1 MQRCQQLSLCTEEPE
16 VITRRFLTPPMHQVH
31 DHLRRWMGES
41 GMTVRIDA
49 VGNLIGRL
57 PCQLSL
63 LPQSSGVPRVL
74 LIGSHLDTVPNAGS
88 FDGILGVL
96 IGLAVAESFK
106 DRPLPFAIEVIGF
119 SEEEGVRYAQ
129 PYLGSHAIAG
139 TFDDSWLTR
148 VDETGMSL
156 SEAIQAFGLDPDR
169 ISQAVIAPESVIGF
183 VEAHIEQGPILDR
196 LDKPVGVVTS
206 IVGQSRL
213 VVCFEGEA
221 GHAGTVP
228 MTPRRDALVGASKWI
243 QQVRKTGCSDDGL
256 RATVGRVL
264 VSPNASNV
272 IPARVEMSLDVRH
285 SVDDNR
291 MRAVDDLIAA
301 GTWFASEDDLQFVI
315 LQRTDSPSVAVS
327 PQLESLLSNS
337 VAKQGVEV
345 IRLPSGAG
353 HDAVVMGQRFPMS
366 MLFIRHPGGISHHPD
381 ERVDVE
387 DVAVA
392 IEVLKEFV
400 TQLAVQEQETTT

>member
-1 MQRCQQLSLCTEEPE
+1 MR
-16 VITRRFLTPPMHQVH
+16 QVH
-31 DHLRRWMGES
+31 DLLRHWMIEA
-41 GMTVRIDA
+41 GMAVRIDDA
-49 VGNLIGRL
+49 GNLVGRR
-57 PCQLSL
+57 SNL
-63 LPQSSGVPRVL
+63 LPSTSTSDERMRVL
-74 LIGSHLDTVPNAGS
+74 LIGSHLDTVPNAGA

-96 IGLAVAESFK
+96 IGLAVAESFQ
-106 DRPLPFAIEVIGF
+106 DQPLPFAIDVFGF
-119 SEEEGVRYAQ
+119 SEEEGVRFAQ

-139 TFDDSWLTR
+139 SFDSSWLTR
-148 VDETGMSL
+148 VDEAGVTL
-156 SEAIQAFGLDPDR
+156 ADAITAFGLAPDGIPDAAIDPER
-169 ISQAVIAPESVIGF
+169 VIGF
-183 VEAHIEQGPILDR
+183 IETHIEQGPMLER
-196 LDKPVGVVTS
+196 LEKPVGVVTS

-213 VVCFEGEA
+213 VVSFEGEA

-272 IPARVEMSLDVRH
+272 IPARVELSLDVRH
-285 SVDDNR
+285 SSDDVR
-291 MRAVDDLIAA
+291 MTTVADLIAA
-301 GTWFASEDDLQFVI
+301 GEWFANEDGLQFTI
-315 LQRTDSPSVAVS
+315 LQRSDSPSVAVS
-327 PQLESLLSNS
+327 PRLESLLADA
-337 VAKQGVEV
+337 VAKQGIEV
-345 IRLPSGAG
+345 VRLASGAG
-353 HDAVVMGQRFPMS
+353 HDAVVMAKRFPIS

-400 TQLAVQEQETTT
+400 SQLAVQEQEAFS

>member
-1 MQRCQQLSLCTEEPE
+1 MQ
-16 VITRRFLTPPMHQVH
+16 QVH
-31 DHLRRWMGES
+31 DLLRHWMSEA
-41 GMTVRIDA
+41 GMDVRVDDA
-49 VGNLIGRL
+49 GNLVGRL
-57 PCQLSL
+57 QSL
-63 LPQSSGVPRVL
+63 RALPPRSGVGVRTL
-74 LIGSHLDTVPNAGS
+74 LIGSHLDTVPNAGA

-106 DRPLPFAIEVIGF
+106 DQPLPFAIDVIGF

-139 TFDDSWLTR
+139 SFDSSWLTR
-148 VDETGMSL
+148 VDEAGVTMADAMI
-156 SEAIQAFGLDPDR
+156 EFGLNPNG
-169 ISQAVIAPESVIGF
+169 IPHAVIEPEQVIGF
-183 VEAHIEQGPILDR
+183 VETHIEQGPVLAG
-196 LDKPVGVVTS
+196 LEKPVGVVTS

-213 VVCFEGEA
+213 VVSFEGEA

-272 IPARVEMSLDVRH
+272 IPARVELSLDVRH
-285 SVDDNR
+285 ASDEVR
-291 MRAVDDLIAA
+291 MSAVDDLIAA
-301 GTWFASEDDLQFVI
+301 GNWFASEDDLQFAI
-315 LQRTDSPSVAVS
+315 LQRSDSSSVAAS
-327 PQLESLLSNS
+327 PRLETLLADA
-337 VAKQGVEV
+337 VAKQGIDVV
-345 IRLPSGAG
+345 RLASGAG
-353 HDAVVMGQRFPMS
+353 HDAVVMAKRFPMS

-381 ERVDVE
+381 ERVDGE

-392 IEVLKEFV
+392 IEVLKEFIM
-400 TQLAVQEQETTT
+400 QLAVQEQEITT

>member
-1 MQRCQQLSLCTEEPE
+1 
-16 VITRRFLTPPMHQVH
+16 MHQVH
-31 DHLRRWMGES
+31 DHLRRWMIEA

-49 VGNLIGRL
+49 AGNLIGRL
-57 PCQLSL
+57 PCPSSL
-63 LPQSSGVPRVL
+63 PPQSGGATRVL

-106 DRPLPFAIEVIGF
+106 DGHLPFAIDVIGF
-119 SEEEGVRYAQ
+119 SEEEGVRFAQ

-139 TFDDSWLTR
+139 SFEHSWLTR
-148 VDETGMSL
+148 VDETGVTL
-156 SEAIQAFGLDPDR
+156 SEAIQAFGLDPDQL
-169 ISQAVIAPESVIGF
+169 SEAAIAPENVIGF
-183 VEAHIEQGPILDR
+183 IEAHIEQGLILDR
-196 LDKPVGVVTS
+196 LEKPVGVVSS

-221 GHAGTVP
+221 GHSGTVP

-285 SVDDNR
+285 ASDDIR
-291 MRAVDDLIAA
+291 MRAVEDLLAA
-301 GTWFASEDDLQFVI
+301 GSWLANEDDLQFTI

-327 PQLESLLSNS
+327 PKLESILSDS
-337 VAKQGVEV
+337 VAKQGIEA

-366 MLFIRHPGGISHHPD
+366 MLFIRHPGGTSHHPD
-381 ERVDVE
+381 EKVNVE

-400 TQLAVQEQETTT
+400 SQLAVQEQDTAT